1 MNLNIFFRKNFGKLD
16 WLLVAISLLLAM
28 FGLIILYSL
37 EANLGQGF
45 TLFNK
50 QLLLFGGGLLVL
62 GFSITVNYQQLKP
75 YAAVIYFFG
84 LVLLITVLFFGQQ
97 IRGVRGWFVIGP
109 LSFQPVEF
117 VKLFAVIFFAKYFSE
132 RGNVLYQN
140 QEFLKSL
147 VLILPYLVL
156 LVWQP
161 DLGSAF
167 IVAVIWLL
175 MMLFTKVRARQIITL
190 FFLALFTLVVSWNF
204 LADYQQ
210 NRLKTFIDPTVD
222 PQGAGYNIRQALTAV
237 GSGQWLGKGLGEGT
251 QSQLRFLP
259 ENHSDFIFAV
269 IAEEFG
275 FVGASLL
282 LVLYLILFWRLIK
295 ITKSAKDQFG
305 FFLTVGIMVFVATQ
319 TFMNIS
325 MNLSLFPVTGIPLP
339 LVSQGGSSL
348 WSILLALGL
357 VQSVKTNE

>member
-1 MNLNIFFRKNFGKLD
+1 M
-16 WLLVAISLLLAM
+16 
-28 FGLIILYSL
+28 
-37 EANLGQGF
+37 
-45 TLFNK
+45 
-50 QLLLFGGGLLVL
+50 
-62 GFSITVNYQQLKP
+62 P
-75 YAAVIYFFG
+75 
-84 LVLLITVLFFGQQ
+84 
-97 IRGVRGWFVIGP
+97 
-109 LSFQPVEF
+109 
-117 VKLFAVIFFAKYFSE
+117 
-132 RGNVLYQN
+132 
-140 QEFLKSL
+140 
-147 VLILPYLVL
+147 
-156 LVWQP
+156 
-161 DLGSAF
+161 
-167 IVAVIWLL
+167 
-175 MMLFTKVRARQIITL
+175 QIITL